1 MNVLVVDD
9 IATNRKLLR
18 FQLEAEG
25 HTIFEAGDGVEALHM
40 LGTLPVEAIISDVL
54 MPNMDGFPL
63 CREVR
68 KSVASQRLPFIFYTS
83 TYDSPADRE
92 LARRIGSDCYIMKP
106 APVETLL
113 AALNELVAGT
123 SVPRPSAPPEG
134 IEELA
139 VMKAYSARLV
149 AKLEQKNI
157 ELEETNGRLSATEE
171 RFRSLIENA
180 LDLISI
186 VTCEG
191 RIRFHSPSA
200 LGVLGY
206 APEHRV
212 GRICYDFVHPDD
224 RPTLEEA
231 FVRDLVVNSRDAM
244 PRGASLVIETS
255 AVEFEKSL
263 ATDGAPAR
271 VGSFVCLSVGDT
283 GCGIP
288 QDDLPRIFEPFFT
301 SKDVG
306 KGTGLGLATAHG
318 IVQKHRGWMD
328 VESVVGQGD
337 DVSRLSATP
346 GRGGGGEYRV
356 IPNESTPARRQRN
369 HSAGRGRGPVANVG
383 AQDPRRFWV

>member
-25 HTIFEAGDGVEALHM
+25 HTIFEAGDGVEALHK

-54 MPNMDGFPL
+54 MPNMDGFRL

-68 KSVASQRLPFIFYTS
+68 KSVASQQLPFIFYTS

-92 LARRIGSDCYIMKP
+92 LARGIGSDCYIVKP
-106 APVETLL
+106 AFVETLL
-113 AALNELVAGT
+113 AALNELVAGP
-123 SVPRPSAPPEG
+123 SVPRPPAPPEG

-186 VTCEG
+186 VTREG

-206 APEHRV
+206 APEQLV

-231 FVRDLVVNSRDAM
+231 FVRALTNPAEHVRIEYRFRNRDGAWRMLESLGKLQPIARQSSHDSCSR
-244 PRGASLVIETS
+244 
-255 AVEFEKSL
+255 SL
-263 ATDGAPAR
+263 AGRRCSRA
-271 VGSFVCLSVGDT
+271 
-283 GCGIP
+283 
-288 QDDLPRIFEPFFT
+288 T
-301 SKDVG
+301 S
-306 KGTGLGLATAHG
+306 
-318 IVQKHRGWMD
+318 I
-328 VESVVGQGD
+328 
-337 DVSRLSATP
+337 
-346 GRGGGGEYRV
+346 
-356 IPNESTPARRQRN
+356 
-369 HSAGRGRGPVANVG
+369 
-383 AQDPRRFWV
+383 